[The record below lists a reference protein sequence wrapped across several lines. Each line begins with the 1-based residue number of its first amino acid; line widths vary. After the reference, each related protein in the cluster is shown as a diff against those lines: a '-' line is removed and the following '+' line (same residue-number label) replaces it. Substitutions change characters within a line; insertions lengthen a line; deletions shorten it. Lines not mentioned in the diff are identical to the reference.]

1 MPRWNH
7 LFPLMAELSQPCIS
21 ADNHGVSEEVIQ
33 VGDVVSLRAGGPP
46 MTVQARSLNL
56 AYCAWKVEGR
66 VHQGTF
72 EVNGLRLLR
81 PGLGGVAGSEADP
94 PATSS

>member
-1 MPRWNH
+1 M
-7 LFPLMAELSQPCIS
+7 
-21 ADNHGVSEEVIQ
+21 IQ
-33 VGDVVSLRAGGPP
+33 VGDVVSLRGGGPA

-66 VHQGTF
+66 LYQGTF

-81 PGLGGVAGSEADP
+81 PGLGGAADRDADP
-94 PATSS
+94 PAASS